1 MCRSARSRIS
11 RFPDRAG
18 EIRARAYAPVAAGGE
33 ALPALVYFHGGGF
46 VVGDL
51 DTHDGLC
58 RLFAHEG
65 GFRVIAVDYR
75 LAPEHK
81 WPAPL
86 DDASA
91 ALRWISRMPRPWA
104 WMPAASRW
112 AEIPRAA
119 C

>member
-1 MCRSARSRIS
+1 M
-11 RFPDRAG
+11 
-18 EIRARAYAPVAAGGE
+18 
-33 ALPALVYFHGGGF
+33 PALVYFHGGGF

-65 GFRVIAVDYR
+65 GFRVIAVEYR
-75 LAPEHK
+75 LAPENK

-86 DDASA
+86 DDAAVA
-91 ALRWISRMPRPWA
+91 AAAGFSRMPPRWA
-104 WMPAASRW
+104 SMRAASRS
-112 AEIPRAA
+112 AAIPRAA